1 MKIGFPSWSGLSC
14 LSSLP
19 FILSI
24 LIAVSASAPLAH
36 ASCSVGG
43 CGSGSDS
50 WLESAQAFMNSD
62 VPLVGATSAASAN
75 SINSN
80 SISSGSFRAG
90 EATGA
95 AGAKTVSSTPNVAS
109 SSTSGAYVAPG
120 SRADSFPKPDML
132 KSLDA
137 IAEGDVV
144 LDVSSSRAPGQA
156 HIRGS
161 INIPAKSF
169 FYENGSLRNTT
180 DPEAILGKAGVTQ
193 NDPLMIYSDTFGSG
207 EATAAL
213 FALRHMGQD
222 EVRALDG
229 GLDNWIAAS
238 LPLETAE
245 NVRPPAKY
253 IAGPAR
259 SELLADYDYVLSG
272 QAQMVDARTFQKF
285 GKSRILNATFIS
297 PESLLE
303 GGRLKNGTNLQDTF
317 ARLNASRPVVVY
329 SDDIY
334 GASIVWFALE
344 LMGFDARIYPWQDWQ
359 SHEERSV

>member
-1 MKIGFPSWSGLSC
+1 MKIRLRYLSG

-19 FILSI
+19 FLLSI
-24 LIAVSASAPLAH
+24 LIAICASAPSAQ

-62 VPLVGATSAASAN
+62 VPLVGVTGAASSN
-75 SINSN
+75 SVNSN

-90 EATGA
+90 EASGA
-95 AGAKTVSSTPNVAS
+95 ASAKTVSSTPNIAS

-120 SRADSFPKPDML
+120 SRADSFPKPEML

-144 LDVSSSRAPGQA
+144 LDVSASRAPGQA
-156 HIRGS
+156 HIRGG
-161 INIPAKSF
+161 INVPAKSF

-180 DPEAILGKAGVTQ
+180 DLEAILSKTGVIQ
-193 NDPLMIYSDTFGSG
+193 NDPLMIYSDTFSSG
-207 EATAAL
+207 EATATL
-213 FALRHMGQD
+213 FALRYLGHN

-245 NVRPPAKY
+245 NVRPPASY
-253 IAGPAR
+253 VAGPAR
-259 SELLADYDYVLSG
+259 SELLADYDYMLSG
-272 QAQMVDARTFQKF
+272 QAQMVDARTFQQF
-285 GKSRILNATFIS
+285 GKSRIFNATFIS
-297 PESLLE
+297 PESILE
-303 GGRLKNGTNLQDTF
+303 AGRLKNGTNLQDTF
-317 ARLNASRPVVVY
+317 ARLNASRPAVVY

-359 SHEERSV
+359 AHEEKPI